1 MRFPVGAVRGS
12 SCASFP
18 VAHPSADTNNVTYT
32 DGSVQTLNRR
42 ERPKLLF
49 TSDGRTFLYTAAQ
62 SPLNASRDFSFTL
75 VQQVLGMPPQA
86 SARRGGGEERAVK
99 DSDGKPEAHKKEG
112 LLAS

>member
-1 MRFPVGAVRGS
+1 MSAASGRGGPRQELRES
-12 SCASFP
+12 LP
-18 VAHPSADTNNVTYT
+18 RAHPSADTNNVTYT

-75 VQQVLGMPPQA
+75 VQQVLGMPPQRQHA
-86 SARRGGGEERAVK
+86 GGAARRG
-99 DSDGKPEAHKKEG
+99 P
-112 LLAS
+112 